1 MPLSQS
7 VEETLPVDS
16 SISWPPRSS
25 LSSLRACNSRLAQP
39 GLHNW
44 VAGPTRGR
52 ACGCPCGEMRKELAD
67 QGHLQGWH
75 PLSGDWR
82 LGMLFHGAAVCDPGK
97 PGAPPIPTHQPHVPA
112 VAGHTMKIRCL
123 LTFQTLPYGPQY
135 IIREIKVQLWL

>member
-1 MPLSQS
+1 
-7 VEETLPVDS
+7 
-16 SISWPPRSS
+16 
-25 LSSLRACNSRLAQP
+25 
-39 GLHNW
+39 
-44 VAGPTRGR
+44 
-52 ACGCPCGEMRKELAD
+52 MRKELAD

-112 VAGHTMKIRCL
+112 VAGHAMKIRCL